1 MKIRTYSVHSYYYLL
16 IVGWVSCQVG
26 EVNKLH
32 VEGPKL
38 SQDATACWRPT
49 PVTADPTEENKNKQE
64 QRNDTCM
71 VAKG

>member
-16 IVGWVSCQVG
+16 IVGWVSCQIG

-38 SQDATACWRPT
+38 SQDATAC
-49 PVTADPTEENKNKQE
+49 
-64 QRNDTCM
+64 
-71 VAKG
+71 